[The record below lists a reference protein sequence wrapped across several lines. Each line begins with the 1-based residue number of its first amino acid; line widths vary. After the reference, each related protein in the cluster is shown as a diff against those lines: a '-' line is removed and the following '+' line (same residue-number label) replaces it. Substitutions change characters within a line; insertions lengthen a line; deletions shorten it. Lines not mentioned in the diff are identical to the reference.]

1 MTGKERLLDL
11 GFEVLVSSEFSDIFE
26 KRDQY
31 GDKTAIVFDKKSFE
45 IMIDQT
51 NNGIAT
57 SWFLPNDVFV
67 AIFKHSTELGW

>member
-26 KRDQY
+26 KRDKY
-31 GDKTAIVFDKKSFE
+31 GDKTAVVFDKKSFE

-51 NNGIAT
+51 NNGVST

>member
-51 NNGIAT
+51 NNGVST

-67 AIFKHSTELGW
+67 AIFKHSSDLGW